1 MGGKIA
7 MLTFLKVKDFAI
19 IDELKVEFENGFNV
33 ITGETGAG
41 KSIIINALSTLMS
54 AKVSS
59 ETIRTNA
66 RQAEVIGH
74 FLNGSEELILK
85 RVINASGRS
94 RGFLNDEPVTL
105 NRIEALGEDLINIY
119 GQNEFQDL
127 LDKGSYIRVID
138 NLLSLSGERAILA
151 MKIKEL
157 KEVNTELEKKKKE
170 IVGREKE
177 SALLEFQIE
186 EIERENIRQGEEE
199 LIRERLKILKDAEKI
214 KICLQGVSEGLY
226 ESDISVH
233 TIFKTCLS
241 QLKSLVHID
250 AIAVLQK
257 RIESVSFDV
266 EDIVSDV
273 NKIEKTLSDDSD
285 EMLML
290 EERLSRIYTLKDK
303 YGKTFEDIQSYKD
316 GAIKRLSYLKSLSED
331 ISGLEHKKVILKSE
345 TEKLAQGLSEA
356 RREGA
361 LIVEKSIKN
370 ELGYLSMEGI
380 KFTVFVNDKGAI
392 DEEGRD
398 DIEFLISTNPG
409 EQLKPLRKIASGG
422 ELSRIMLA
430 IKKAIGGEK
439 HKTLIFDEID
449 AGIGGR
455 VADLVGKRLKGLAK
469 THQVICITH
478 LPQIAVYGDHHYLVE
493 KQQANNVTKTAI
505 KKLQKDERIAELARM
520 MGGIIIT
527 DLTIKKAEEMLCNVE
542 KNKY

>member
-105 NRIEALGEDLINIY
+105 NRIETLGEDLINIY

-241 QLKSLVHID
+241 QLKSLDHID

-542 KNKY
+542 KDKY